1 MLRDFPLLALEISPD
16 GRVLGCSD
24 YLLEKTG
31 FTKATLIGAQIGA
44 VVDADSIEAIRC
56 CLRTPDIAN
65 VSSFETICFKGAKKI
80 RLTTNAQLVG
90 ALRHG
95 QVVLQVVAIE
105 REATLKLLATLR
117 ERSEVIQ
124 GFIETSSEPMW
135 CIEFTE
141 PVDLTQN
148 EIEIIRQVFANEC
161 HWSMCNNA
169 MARFYDIPPE
179 IDMHDTPVAA
189 IFPGSPANES
199 FVRNLIRN
207 DFNLDRSLSIDIKH
221 DGSTKYVENNVRGHI
236 ENNYLHRMWGTVRD
250 ITDFKEEQQQLA
262 HSEATVRSILSALP
276 DGVLVA
282 ARNRVIK
289 ALNPALEQ
297 LIGQSA
303 NDVLD
308 RDFGDFLSFPNHD
321 ISRRWANG
329 EAHRWTGEIRHSNGI
344 VSPCDVRVAPLDLV
358 QPTQFVLSIRPVA
371 AKYHGR
377 IAHSA
382 E

>member
-1 MLRDFPLLALEISPD
+1 MLRDFPLLALEISPN
-16 GRVLGCSD
+16 GRVAGCSD

-31 FTKATLIGAQIGA
+31 FAKSALIGAHIDT
-44 VVDADSIEAIRC
+44 VLDDDSVETILRC
-56 CLRTPDIAN
+56 FRTTD
-65 VSSFETICFKGAKKI
+65 VSSVSTFETICFIGAQ
-80 RLTTNAQLVG
+80 RGSLTTHAQLVG
-90 ALRHG
+90 TMRHG
-95 QVVLQVVAIE
+95 FAMLQLVAIE
-105 REATLKLLATLR
+105 RDATLKLLATLR

-148 EIEIIRQVFANEC
+148 EPEIIRQVFANEC
-161 HWSMCNNA
+161 RWSMCNTA

-189 IFPGSPANES
+189 IFPRSPANEA
-199 FVRNLIRN
+199 FVRNLIRS

-236 ENNYLHRMWGTVRD
+236 ENNYLYRMWGTVTD
-250 ITDFKEEQQQLA
+250 ITHFKEEQQQLA

-282 ARNRVIK
+282 TRNRIVK
-289 ALNPALEQ
+289 AVNPALEQ
-297 LIGQSA
+297 LVGQPA
-303 NDVLD
+303 EELLD
-308 RDFGDFLSFPNHD
+308 CDFSDFLTFPSED
-321 ISRRWANG
+321 IGRRWSNG
-329 EAHRWTGEIRHSNGI
+329 AAHRWTGEIRHANGI
-344 VSPCDVRVAPLDLV
+344 VSPCDIRVAPLDV
-358 QPTQFVLSIRPVA
+358 EQHMQFVLSIRPA
-371 AKYHGR
+371 AARHGR
-377 IAHSA
+377 IALTA